1 MLGDEFDY
9 EQLKIK
15 NSQFLDV
22 FFTVYASMIAFGDQ
36 NLGWN
41 LNMLKHVVHLDLI
54 HIFAVSTNDR
64 FVPGEEPDDKKLT
77 NLLKKCTAEI

>member
-1 MLGDEFDY
+1 
-9 EQLKIK
+9 
-15 NSQFLDV
+15 
-22 FFTVYASMIAFGDQ
+22 MIAYGDQ

-54 HIFAVSTNDR
+54 HIFAASTNDR
-64 FVPGEEPDDKKLT
+64 FVPGKEPDDKKLT